1 MTVYLDALGI
11 NGKGELNLQA
21 KTKVKMHSLDNM
33 VGTME
38 VSTRDSFLNGKRLW
52 TELEPVRIDGTKTHI
67 EGTVGGGFGES
78 RLKGNVDFKKWL
90 AGGEKNWFDF
100 RGRAK

>member
-33 VGTME
+33 AGTME

-78 RLKGNVDFKKWL
+78 RLKGTSTLRN
-90 AGGEKNWFDF
+90 GSQGREKLV
-100 RGRAK
+100 